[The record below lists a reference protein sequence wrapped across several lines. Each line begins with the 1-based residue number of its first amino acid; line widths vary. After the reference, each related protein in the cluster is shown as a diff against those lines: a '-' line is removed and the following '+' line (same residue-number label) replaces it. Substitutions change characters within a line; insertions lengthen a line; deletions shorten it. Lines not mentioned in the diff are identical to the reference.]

1 MPESL
6 SLSAI
11 SLKDFASSLFGVAGT
26 IIGAMYP
33 PFVPQSLFFWIF
45 AFLLS
50 TFCNFF
56 FNFLNWTQGKITDT
70 FYLTNHKIKTFKNY
84 GMYIQN

>member
-33 PFVPQSLFFWIF
+33 PLVPQSLFFWIF

-50 TFCNFF
+50 TFLYPGGLLIGQSPSIC
-56 FNFLNWTQGKITDT
+56 FLTLVLEVVLYTDH
-70 FYLTNHKIKTFKNY
+70 YANLL
-84 GMYIQN
+84 